1 MYTMNLLHRA
11 CAILVLAP
19 LAVVAHAQLLSQ
31 AALDSTK
38 EFYSIASALKEPDMV
53 YRLQLTK
60 KKYKVLPEEIRQFKN
75 LNALDLGKN
84 KLKELPEWLGEL
96 VYMQEFRA
104 PQNKFG
110 EMPAV
115 VCQWPHLKRL
125 DLHQNEIIGLLP
137 CMGELKEL
145 ISLDLWSNDLDAFP
159 DELTGMEALRFMD
172 LRVIQ
177 FDQKEM
183 EKISALFPQVKIFF
197 SQPCNCGTG
206 E

>member
-1 MYTMNLLHRA
+1 MKLLLRVCPA
-11 CAILVLAP
+11 LFLCAFGN
-19 LAVVAHAQLLSQ
+19 VAHAQLLSQ
-31 AALDSTK
+31 TALDSTQ
-38 EFYSIASALKEPDMV
+38 EFYSIASALKEPDKV

-75 LNALDLGKN
+75 LNALDIGKN

-96 VYMQEFRA
+96 VYMQEFHA
-104 PQNKFG
+104 PQNKFT
-110 EMPAV
+110 EMPPV
-115 VCQWPHLKRL
+115 VCKWPHLKRL
-125 DLHQNEIIGLLP
+125 DLHQNEITGLLP
-137 CMGELKEL
+137 CMGELTEVV
-145 ISLDLWSNDLDAFP
+145 SLDLWSNDLEDFP
-159 DELTGMEALRFMD
+159 EELKGMSALRFMD

-183 EKISALFPQVKIFF
+183 TKIAELFPKVKIFF

>member
-1 MYTMNLLHRA
+1 MNTLLRL
-11 CAILVLAP
+11 CALLFP
-19 LAVVAHAQLLSQ
+19 LLFVRTASAQLLEQ
-31 AALDSTK
+31 IVLDSTK
-38 EFYSIASALKEPDMV
+38 EFYSIASALKDPEHV

-75 LNALDLGKN
+75 LNALDLSKN
-84 KLKELPEWLGEL
+84 KLKELPAWLGEL
-96 VYMQEFRA
+96 KYMQEFHA
-104 PQNKFG
+104 PQNKLR

-125 DLHQNEIIGLLP
+125 DLHQNEITGLIP
-137 CMGELKEL
+137 CMGELTEV
-145 ISLDLWSNDLDAFP
+145 ISLDLWSNDLEDFP
-159 DELTGMEALRFMD
+159 DELKGMIGLRFMD

-183 EKISALFPQVKIFF
+183 ERIGELFPRVKIFF
-197 SQPCNCGTG
+197 SQPCNCGVG

>member
-1 MYTMNLLHRA
+1 MNLLHRA
-11 CAILVLAP
+11 CALLFFAP
-19 LAVVAHAQLLSQ
+19 LGLVTNAQLLSQ

-38 EFYSIASALKEPDMV
+38 EYYSIASALKEPDKV
-53 YRLQLTK
+53 FRLQLTK

-75 LNALDLGKN
+75 LNALDIGKN

-96 VYMQEFRA
+96 RYMQEFHA
-104 PQNKFG
+104 PQNKFR

-115 VCQWPHLKRL
+115 VCKWPHLKRL
-125 DLHQNEIIGLLP
+125 DMHQNEIAGLLP
-137 CMGELKEL
+137 CMGELTEVV
-145 ISLDLWSNDLDAFP
+145 SLDLWSNDLGEFP
-159 DELTGMEALRFMD
+159 EELKGMEALRFMD

-177 FDQKEM
+177 FDQNEM
-183 EKISALFPQVKIFF
+183 QKIGELFPKVKIFF

>member
-1 MYTMNLLHRA
+1 MNPLIRA
-11 CAILVLAP
+11 CAILFLGSLGNSAI
-19 LAVVAHAQLLSQ
+19 AQLLSQ

-38 EFYSIASALKEPDMV
+38 EFYSIASALKEPDKV

-75 LNALDLGKN
+75 LNALDIGKN
-84 KLKELPEWLGEL
+84 KLKELPDWLGEL
-96 VYMQEFRA
+96 VYIQEFRA

-137 CMGELKEL
+137 CMGELKEVV
-145 ISLDLWSNDLDAFP
+145 SLDLWSNDLDAFP
-159 DELTGMEALRFMD
+159 EEVAGMEALRFMD

-177 FDQKEM
+177 FDQGEM
-183 EKISALFPQVKIFF
+183 TKIAELFPKVKIFF

>member
-1 MYTMNLLHRA
+1 MTILSRSVLL
-11 CAILVLAP
+11 LVLLVTACTTR
-19 LAVVAHAQLLSQ
+19 AQLLSQ
-31 AALDSTK
+31 TVLDSTR
-38 EFYSIASALKEPDMV
+38 EYYSIESAMKEPDKV

-75 LNALDLGKN
+75 LNALDIGKN

-96 VYMQEFRA
+96 VFMQEFHA

-110 EMPAV
+110 TMPDV
-115 VCQWPHLKRL
+115 VCKWPHLKRL
-125 DLHQNEIIGLLP
+125 DMHQNEITGLLP
-137 CMGELKEL
+137 CMGELTEV
-145 ISLDLWSNDLDAFP
+145 ISLDLWSNDLEDFP
-159 DELTGMEALRFMD
+159 DELKGMEALRFMD

-177 FDQKEM
+177 FDQGEM
-183 EKISALFPQVKIFF
+183 THISELFPKVKIFF